1 MNKNLLFFLLFLS
14 ISTSFSQKICGE
26 LKKWHKITIDFEG
39 PQSSELAQPNPF
51 TYYRLDVTFT
61 HESGYPILTIPGF
74 YAADGNAQNTSSNA
88 GNIWR
93 VHFSPEKTGKWNY
106 TVSFK
111 AGENIALKDGG
122 VSAGFMDGQKGSI
135 QVGDSD
141 KKLPDNRVKGR
152 LNYVGTR
159 YLQYQETKEF
169 MLKAGADSPE
179 NMLHYSEFDGTLDGY
194 GKLGKDYLQLM
205 KDWQPHS
212 QDAEPATE
220 NYTWK
225 AGKGKNILYKG

>member
-1 MNKNLLFFLLFLS
+1 MNKNLIFCFLFLS
-14 ISTSFSQKICGE
+14 ISTAFSQKISGE

-39 PQSSELAQPNPF
+39 PQTSELAQPNPF
-51 TYYRLDVTFT
+51 TYYRLDVTFI
-61 HESGYPILTIPGF
+61 HESGSPVLTIPGF